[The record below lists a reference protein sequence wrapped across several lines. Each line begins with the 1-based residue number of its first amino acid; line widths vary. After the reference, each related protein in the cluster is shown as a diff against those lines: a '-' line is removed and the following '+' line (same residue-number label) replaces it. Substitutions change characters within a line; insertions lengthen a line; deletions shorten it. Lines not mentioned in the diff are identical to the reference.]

1 MFKNWGTDISQNM
14 KKIVFTTGLLDPGSL
29 SAKAGWIQLL
39 PQRPKRPSHGPLSIH
54 SLQGF
59 PAYLQ
64 LAVLP
69 LFPAYLQL
77 AVLPLCF
84 QLAHTVLFGTDTT
97 CKSLK

>member
-39 PQRPKRPSHGPLSIH
+39 PQRPKRPSHGPLYIH
-54 SLQGF
+54 SLQG
-59 PAYLQ
+59 
-64 LAVLP
+64 
-69 LFPAYLQL
+69 FPAYLQL